1 MGHLLREIAWYQAQ
15 LAEREAQ
22 RTQKKYAQEK
32 AKQARE
38 RFEQYSQQAEQAH
51 IHRPALSQEETQTLR
66 ELFKKVVRKI
76 HPDRYVND
84 PEKLASA
91 NRLMAQ
97 ALEAYKAQDIQRLQ
111 ELLDQLASG
120 LAFGLDS
127 LPDNI
132 EQLQQLIETL
142 TRRRDELILKLRQL
156 QQEETYFAAQN
167 PDWEAFFAAEAVK
180 LEQQLSQLKAQARRD
195 NNTP

>member
-1 MGHLLREIAWYQAQ
+1 MLREIAWYQAQ

>member
-1 MGHLLREIAWYQAQ
+1 M
-15 LAEREAQ
+15 
-22 RTQKKYAQEK
+22 
-32 AKQARE
+32 
-38 RFEQYSQQAEQAH
+38 
-51 IHRPALSQEETQTLR
+51 SQEETQTLR

>member
-1 MGHLLREIAWYQAQ
+1 
-15 LAEREAQ
+15 
-22 RTQKKYAQEK
+22 
-32 AKQARE
+32 
-38 RFEQYSQQAEQAH
+38 
-51 IHRPALSQEETQTLR
+51 
-66 ELFKKVVRKI
+66 
-76 HPDRYVND
+76 
-84 PEKLASA
+84 
-91 NRLMAQ
+91 MAQ